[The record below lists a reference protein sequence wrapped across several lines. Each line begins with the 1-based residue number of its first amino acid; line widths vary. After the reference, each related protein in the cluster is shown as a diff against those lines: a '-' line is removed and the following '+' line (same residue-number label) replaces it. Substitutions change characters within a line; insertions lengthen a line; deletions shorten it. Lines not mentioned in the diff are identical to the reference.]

1 MENKFTEYYRQER
14 QYINDIQR
22 SLAVNPIEKLIYY
35 KPGKCAGTSIFR
47 TILQPMGDWI
57 VKKDDGREF
66 GQWIKDITDEEMDKY
81 FSFIFVRN
89 PFSRLVSAWNDTL
102 RPRGHTDFKKFV
114 KEDVFRG
121 SGYRGRRS
129 YHRDIP
135 TQLHFQTQSGLVE
148 VPDGSKNNLNFI
160 GKVENIND
168 DWEELCSK
176 IHIPHVPMV
185 HAKNKRHEYGNYKD
199 YYDEETIELVSDMY
213 RRDLQIFN
221 YKWS

>member
-57 VKKDDGREF
+57 VKIDDEREF

-89 PFSRLVSAWNDTL
+89 PFSRLVSAWNDISRSYYPDFKEFVYDGIFDENGNDVTSTL
-102 RPRGHTDFKKFV
+102 RYGQRFFHP
-114 KEDVFRG
+114 
-121 SGYRGRRS
+121 
-129 YHRDIP
+129 P
-135 TQLHFQTQSGLVE
+135 
-148 VPDGSKNNLNFI
+148 
-160 GKVENIND
+160 
-168 DWEELCSK
+168 
-176 IHIPHVPMV
+176 HI
-185 HAKNKRHEYGNYKD
+185 
-199 YYDEETIELVSDMY
+199 
-213 RRDLQIFN
+213 
-221 YKWS
+221 

>member
-89 PFSRLVSAWNDTL
+89 PFSRLVSAWNDIS
-102 RPRGHTDFKKFV
+102 RSYYPDFKEFV
-114 KEDVFRG
+114 YDGIFDENGNPKKLHYQLQSSLIETPIGYSLG
-121 SGYRGRRS
+121 S
-129 YHRDIP
+129 
-135 TQLHFQTQSGLVE
+135 L
-148 VPDGSKNNLNFI
+148 FI